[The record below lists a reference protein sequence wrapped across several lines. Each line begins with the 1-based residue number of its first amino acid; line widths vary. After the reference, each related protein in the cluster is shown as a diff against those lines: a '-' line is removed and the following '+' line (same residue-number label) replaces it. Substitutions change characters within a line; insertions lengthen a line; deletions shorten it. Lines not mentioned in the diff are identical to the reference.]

1 IREFHASHRIRL
13 EEAAMKYFERITG
26 VPGRV
31 VIIDDDFKVRLD
43 VNGENCDI
51 AQLSKGAQ
59 DQLYIALRLAISDLL
74 SSDINLPLI
83 FDDPFV
89 TSDSERLDKIGAA
102 LSHLGR
108 ERQIIVLSHNED
120 LRNWGV
126 PVVLEHS

>member
-1 IREFHASHRIRL
+1 
-13 EEAAMKYFERITG
+13 
-26 VPGRV
+26 
-31 VIIDDDFKVRLD
+31 
-43 VNGENCDI
+43 DI